1 MFARRIAAA
10 LAALVLAVPLS
21 GCGRQEDRYRAGSIG
36 PKISVGISF
45 DQPGLGFAQSGQY
58 RGLDVDV
65 AQYVVH
71 ELGYAE
77 SQIVF
82 RQVKPADRERMLEQ
96 GQVDMVV
103 AGYSIT
109 QERQQLVDFAGP
121 YLAAGQD
128 LLVRR
133 TQNDIAGVEDLA
145 QKRVCVA
152 AGSTSGALVRSLA
165 PQARVQEREEFSE
178 CVTALLSGD
187 TDAASGDDFA
197 LAGLAHVRGGGQ
209 LRLVGNPFSN
219 EHYGIGVPH
228 GDPELVDVIDQALK
242 RMMRDGSFK
251 VALGRASRSIGYSID
266 AAARTLRP
274 GDR

>member
-21 GCGRQEDRYRAGSIG
+21 GCGLQEDPYRAGSIG

-45 DQPGLGFAQSGQY
+45 DQPGLGFAQSGRY

-82 RQVKPADRERMLEQ
+82 RQVKPSDRERMLEQ

-109 QERQQLVDFAGP
+109 QERQKLVDFAGP

-133 TQNDIAGVEDLA
+133 TQSDIAGVEDLA

-152 AGSTSGALVRSLA
+152 AGATSGALVRSLV
-165 PQARVQEREEFSE
+165 PQAQVQERDEFPE

-187 TDAASGDDFA
+187 TDAVSGDDFA

-209 LRLVGNPFSN
+209 LRLVGNPFSH
-219 EHYGIGVPH
+219 ERYGIGLPH
-228 GDPELVDVIDQALK
+228 GDPELVDIIDQALK
-242 RMMRDGSFK
+242 RMMQDGSFK
-251 VALGRASRSIGYSID
+251 AALSRASKSIGFSLD
-266 AAARTLRP
+266 AAARTLKP
-274 GDR
+274 GDH

>member
-10 LAALVLAVPLS
+10 LATLVLAVPLS
-21 GCGRQEDRYRAGSIG
+21 GCGLQEDPYRAGSIG

-45 DQPGLGFAQSGQY
+45 DQPGLGFAQSGRY

-82 RQVKPADRERMLEQ
+82 RQVKPSDRERMLEQ

-109 QERQQLVDFAGP
+109 QERQKLVDFAGP

-133 TQNDIAGVEDLA
+133 TQSDIAGVEDLA

-152 AGSTSGALVRSLA
+152 AGATSGALVRSLV
-165 PQARVQEREEFSE
+165 PQAQVQERDEFPE

-187 TDAASGDDFA
+187 TDAVSGDDFA

-209 LRLVGNPFSN
+209 LRLVGNPFSH
-219 EHYGIGVPH
+219 ERYGIGLPH
-228 GDPELVDVIDQALK
+228 GNPELVDVIDQALK
-242 RMMRDGSFK
+242 RMMQDGSFK
-251 VALGRASRSIGYSID
+251 AALSRASKSIGFSLD
-266 AAARTLRP
+266 AAARTLKP
-274 GDR
+274 GDH

>member
-21 GCGRQEDRYRAGSIG
+21 GCGLQEDPYRAGSIG

-45 DQPGLGFAQSGQY
+45 DQPGLGFAQSGRY

-82 RQVKPADRERMLEQ
+82 RQVKPSDRERMLEQ

-109 QERQQLVDFAGP
+109 QERQKLVDFAGP

-133 TQNDIAGVEDLA
+133 TQSDIAGVEDLA

-152 AGSTSGALVRSLA
+152 AGATSGALVRSLV
-165 PQARVQEREEFSE
+165 PQAQVQERDEFPE

-187 TDAASGDDFA
+187 TDAVSGDDFA

-209 LRLVGNPFSN
+209 LRLVGNPFSH
-219 EHYGIGVPH
+219 ERYGIGLPH

-242 RMMRDGSFK
+242 RMMQDGSFMA
-251 VALGRASRSIGYSID
+251 ALSRASKSIGFSLD
-266 AAARTLRP
+266 AAARTLKP
-274 GDR
+274 GDH

>member
-21 GCGRQEDRYRAGSIG
+21 GCGLQEDPYRAGSIG

-45 DQPGLGFAQSGQY
+45 DQPGLGFAQSGRY

-82 RQVKPADRERMLEQ
+82 RQVKPSDRERMLEQ

-109 QERQQLVDFAGP
+109 QERQKLVDFAGP

-133 TQNDIAGVEDLA
+133 TQSDIAGVEDLA

-152 AGSTSGALVRSLA
+152 AGATSGALVRSLV
-165 PQARVQEREEFSE
+165 PQAQVQERDEFPE

-187 TDAASGDDFA
+187 TDAVSGDDFA

-209 LRLVGNPFSN
+209 LRLVGNPFSH
-219 EHYGIGVPH
+219 ERYGIGLPH

-251 VALGRASRSIGYSID
+251 AALSRASKSIGFSLD
-266 AAARTLRP
+266 AAARTLKP
-274 GDR
+274 GDH

>member
-10 LAALVLAVPLS
+10 LATLVLAVPLS
-21 GCGRQEDRYRAGSIG
+21 GCGLQEDPYRAGSIG

-45 DQPGLGFAQSGQY
+45 DQPGLGFAQSGRY

-82 RQVKPADRERMLEQ
+82 RQVKPSDRERMLEQ

-109 QERQQLVDFAGP
+109 QERQKLVDFAGP

-133 TQNDIAGVEDLA
+133 TQSDIAGVEDLA

-152 AGSTSGALVRSLA
+152 AGATSGALVRSLV
-165 PQARVQEREEFSE
+165 PQAQVQERDEFFE

-187 TDAASGDDFA
+187 TDAVSGDDFA

-209 LRLVGNPFSN
+209 LRLVGNPFSH
-219 EHYGIGVPH
+219 ERYGIGLPH

-242 RMMRDGSFK
+242 RMMQDGSFK
-251 VALGRASRSIGYSID
+251 AALSRASKSIGFSLD
-266 AAARTLRP
+266 AAARTLKP
-274 GDR
+274 GDH

>member
-1 MFARRIAAA
+1 MAAA
-10 LAALVLAVPLS
+10 LLALVLAVPLS

-96 GQVDMVV
+96 GQVDMIV

-109 QERQQLVDFAGP
+109 QERQKLVDFAGP

-165 PQARVQEREEFSE
+165 PQAQVQEREEFPE

-209 LRLVGNPFSN
+209 LRLVGKPFSN

-251 VALGRASRSIGYSID
+251 AALGRASKSIGYSID

>member
-10 LAALVLAVPLS
+10 LVALVLAVPLS

-58 RGLDVDV
+58 EGLDVDV
-65 AQYVVH
+65 ARYVVH

-82 RQVKPADRERMLEQ
+82 RQVKPANRERVLEQ

-109 QERQQLVDFAGP
+109 QERQKLVDFAGP

-133 TQNDIAGVEDLA
+133 TQYDIAGVEDLA

-165 PQARVQEREEFSE
+165 PQAQVQEREEFPE

-197 LAGLAHVRGGGQ
+197 LAGLTHVRGGGQ
-209 LRLVGNPFSN
+209 LRLVGNPFSH
-219 EHYGIGVPH
+219 ERYGIGVPH

-251 VALGRASRSIGYSID
+251 AALGRASKSIGFSIN
-266 AAARTLRP
+266 AAARTLQP
-274 GDR
+274 GDH

>member
-10 LAALVLAVPLS
+10 LLALVLAVPLS

-82 RQVKPADRERMLEQ
+82 IQVKPSDRERMLEQ
-96 GQVDMVV
+96 GQVDIVV

-109 QERQQLVDFAGP
+109 EERQKLVDFAGP
-121 YLAAGQD
+121 YFAAGQD

-152 AGSTSGALVRSLA
+152 AGSTSAALVRSLA
-165 PQARVQEREEFSE
+165 PKAQVQEREEFPE
-178 CVTALLSGD
+178 CITALLSGD
-187 TDAASGDDFA
+187 TDAASADDFA

-209 LRLVGNPFSN
+209 LRLVGKPFSH
-219 EHYGIGVPH
+219 ERYGIGVPH
-228 GDPELVDVIDQALK
+228 GDPEFVDVIDQALK
-242 RMMRDGSFK
+242 RMMQDGSFK
-251 VALGRASRSIGYSID
+251 NALNQASKTISFSVD
-266 AAARTLRP
+266 AAARTLQP